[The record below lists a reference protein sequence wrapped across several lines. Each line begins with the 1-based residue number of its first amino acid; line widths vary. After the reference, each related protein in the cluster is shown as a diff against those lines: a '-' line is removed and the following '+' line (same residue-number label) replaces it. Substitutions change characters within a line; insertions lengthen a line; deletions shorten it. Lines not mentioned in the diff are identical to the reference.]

1 VAGARPQA
9 IATYCTNLHAA
20 PLAAPFEDAHGIAL
34 LDTVSSTVW
43 GALRVV
49 GADPSVIQGWGQLFG
64 WR

>member
-1 VAGARPQA
+1 
-9 IATYCTNLHAA
+9 
-20 PLAAPFEDAHGIAL
+20 
-34 LDTVSSTVW
+34 VSSTVW